1 MSGSQSQTMSDPKQ
15 KKRRKPQFKR
25 QSSQRHVR
33 VKDSWRRPRG
43 KGSKMRIGDK
53 SHPKGVKIGYRSPK
67 RSRGLHPSG
76 LEEVLIHRPEDLDS
90 IDPDSQAARIGHTVG
105 ARKRTEIV
113 EKAREQKIRILNPQ
127 GVVSIEF
134 EESEENSV

>member
-1 MSGSQSQTMSDPKQ
+1 MSDSKQ

-25 QSSQRHVR
+25 QNSQSYVR

-43 KGSKMRIGDK
+43 KDSKMRIGDK
-53 SHPKGVKIGYRSPK
+53 SHPKGVKVGYKSARK
-67 RSRGLHPSG
+67 SRGLHPSG
-76 LEEVLIHRPEDLDS
+76 LEEVLIHRPGDLDS
-90 IDPDSQAARIGHTVG
+90 IDPESQVARIGHTVG

>member
-1 MSGSQSQTMSDPKQ
+1 MSDPKQ
-15 KKRRKPQFKR
+15 KKRRKPPFKR
-25 QSSQRHVR
+25 QNSRRYVR
-33 VKDSWRRPRG
+33 VKDSWRRPKG

-53 SHPKGVKIGYRSPK
+53 SHPKGVKIGYKSAR

-134 EESEENSV
+134 EESEETSV